1 MLVWAHS
8 FLFLEVLCVCFESL
22 IHLLVFVNQSI
33 MPPTTQ
39 PDLELGNE
47 QTPLLSS
54 GDDGLLTEIPKFT
67 FREKVVA
74 FFSACTFGT
83 STVSLIVSMGNPFVY
98 VSGFLGV
105 IVAPYAVFQQNKI
118 TQIQALKE
126 TNERVEREVNTLS
139 EQNEELH
146 KNVNELRDRVNG
158 LKAQEKKLKKINSVR
173 GTSLKALEA
182 QVEESRQV
190 LAHMKE
196 NVVGDILAN
205 LIDVLYNCDDNEDD
219 FLQDD
224 EIEKIINKFERM
236 NGVDINDEKIKA
248 LIIQHGRSTDAVIEL
263 ITNLLSDDIPKDS
276 TLFTVL

>member
-1 MLVWAHS
+1 MA
-8 FLFLEVLCVCFESL
+8 
-22 IHLLVFVNQSI
+22 
-33 MPPTTQ
+33 PTTQ

-67 FREKVVA
+67 FREKLVA

-224 EIEKIINKFERM
+224 EIEKIISKFERM